1 MNNLIHTIN
10 KFNGN
15 ICFAGSTDSG
25 DYVFECDRDNRALS
39 YATSTRLITGVCPE
53 TSTSYLVAFSNPMIG
68 QYSNVGL
75 TENYINSGMTDVR
88 KITGNSAYGYF
99 FFNSLT
105 NELVKYDG
113 GIIWTYSLPDF
124 ALRYQGD
131 IIFRESDRM
140 VLYYNNSNVHF
151 IRDDLTS
158 ATLMNTLAID
168 GDGDMI
174 VGLGSQ
180 WNPAYCYARYRQVT
194 GTILDQSSS
203 SSSSLCD
210 CPDCFI
216 DGSYSCTVVAEMTSN
231 TDPSPFVATASSEYG
246 GSQAYQCF
254 DRYSDDL
261 QFSLG
266 SKWVSIDLGSAKTI
280 DHYAVTSVNL
290 APTSWVL
297 QGSNSVPTWTTIHTV
312 SSVEFNFFT
321 LDTKCFTYIGN
332 VTAYRYYRLFNIG
345 GPDYLRIYE
354 WQLAEGV

>member
-68 QYSNVGL
+68 QYSGGVL

-203 SSSSLCD
+203 SSSSSSSYGYTSSSSES
-210 CPDCFI
+210 
-216 DGSYSCTVVAEMTSN
+216 DGIPCACSSYSESYISGSDLTSYVSLNSSAMYDNLCSGGCDITVTIFGLITTSPIN
-231 TDPSPFVATASSEYG
+231 YTFSGLYFSSSNG
-246 GSQAYQCF
+246 T
-254 DRYSDDL
+254 
-261 QFSLG
+261 SLG
-266 SKWVSIDLGSAKTI
+266 GYGVSTFTNYGDYSFTIGDNGCNCSASIRINPLGETI
-280 DHYAVTSVNL
+280 SPSRSGVVK
-290 APTSWVL
+290 
-297 QGSNSVPTWTTIHTV
+297 
-312 SSVEFNFFT
+312 FT
-321 LDTKCFTYIGN
+321 CQ
-332 VTAYRYYRLFNIG
+332 
-345 GPDYLRIYE
+345 P
-354 WQLAEGV
+354 